1 VRLPQNSPERAH
13 STETVSTLTQ
23 AVEQFTLMARVEG
36 RSKKTLDLYAWV
48 FDRLIEF
55 LGDRLLTEL
64 HPGLIRQY
72 LAHLHERGFTPASLG
87 MHYRVLHA
95 FFNWLKREGLISA
108 SPMDGISPIRQ
119 PKQYPFVLEESQ
131 VRALLAACDKSTV
144 HGARNY
150 AMLLLFL
157 DCGLRLH
164 ELISLRL
171 SDVSLARRS
180 LKVHG
185 KGARD
190 RIVFMGARTTKALR
204 RWIELRGYKTA
215 FSDALFIDRKGE
227 PLKPRWV
234 QTVIARLGKRA
245 GIKGV
250 RVSPHTLRHTAA
262 TLAVKNGMDPF
273 ALQRLFGWENIQTA
287 LKYVHMAGTA
297 LREAHAKASPVDR
310 LMER

>member
-1 VRLPQNSPERAH
+1 
-13 STETVSTLTQ
+13 
-23 AVEQFTLMARVEG
+23 MARVEG
-36 RSKKTLDLYAWV
+36 RSRKTLDLYAWV
-48 FDRLIEF
+48 FYRFSGF
-55 LGDRLLTEL
+55 LGDKPLSEI
-64 HPGLIRQY
+64 HPGLMRQY
-72 LAHLHERGFTPASLG
+72 LAHCQERGYTPASLG

-95 FFNWLKREGLISA
+95 FFNWLKREGLIPA
-108 SPMDGISPIRQ
+108 SPMDGISPPRQ

-131 VRALLAACDKSTV
+131 VRALLAACAKGTV
-144 HGARNY
+144 PGGRNY
-150 AMLLLFL
+150 AMLLLFV

-164 ELISLRL
+164 ELAGLRL
-171 SDVSLARRS
+171 GDVSLAQRS

-190 RIVFMGARTTKALR
+190 RIVFMGARTAKALR
-204 RWIELRGYKTA
+204 RWIELRGFRASY
-215 FSDALFIDRKGE
+215 SDSLFIDRKGD

-234 QTVIARLGKRA
+234 QQVVARLGKKA

-262 TLAVKNGMDPF
+262 TLAVKNGMEPF

-310 LMER
+310 LLEG

>member
-1 VRLPQNSPERAH
+1 
-13 STETVSTLTQ
+13 
-23 AVEQFTLMARVEG
+23 MARVEG
-36 RSKKTLDLYAWV
+36 RSKKTLELYGWV
-48 FDRLIEF
+48 FEHF
-55 LGDRLLTEL
+55 LGFIGERSPAEI
-64 HPGLIRQY
+64 HSGLMRQY
-72 LAHLHERGFTPASLG
+72 FASLQDRGFAQASLG
-87 MHYRVLHA
+87 MQYRVLHA
-95 FFNWLKREGLISA
+95 FFNWLKREGLVTA
-108 SPMDGISPIRQ
+108 NPMDGINPPRQ

-144 HGARNY
+144 QGVRNY
-150 AMLLLFL
+150 AMLLLFV
-157 DCGLRLH
+157 DCGLRLN
-164 ELISLRL
+164 ELIGLRL
-171 SDVSLARRS
+171 GDVSLAQRS

-190 RIVFMGARTTKALR
+190 RIVFMGARTAKALR
-204 RWIELRGYKTA
+204 RWLELRGFKTT

-227 PLKPRWV
+227 PLKRRWV
-234 QTVIARLGKRA
+234 QQVIARLGAKA

-262 TLAVKNGMDPF
+262 TLAVKNGMEPF

-310 LMER
+310 LLEK

>member
-1 VRLPQNSPERAH
+1 MNRVQNAPQRAH
-13 STETVSTLTQ
+13 STDAIFTLSQ
-23 AVEQFTLMARVEG
+23 AAEQFTLMARVEG
-36 RSKKTLDLYAWV
+36 RSRKTLDLYAWV
-48 FDRLIEF
+48 FYRFSGF
-55 LGDRLLTEL
+55 LGDKPLSEI
-64 HPGLIRQY
+64 HPGLMRQY
-72 LAHLHERGFTPASLG
+72 LAHCQERGYTPASLG

-95 FFNWLKREGLISA
+95 FFNWLKREGLIPA
-108 SPMDGISPIRQ
+108 SPMDGISPPRQ

-131 VRALLAACDKSTV
+131 VRALLAACAKGTV
-144 HGARNY
+144 PGGRNY
-150 AMLLLFL
+150 AMLLLFV

-164 ELISLRL
+164 ELAGLRL
-171 SDVSLARRS
+171 GDVSLAQRS

-190 RIVFMGARTTKALR
+190 RIVFMGARTAKALR
-204 RWIELRGYKTA
+204 RWIELRGFRASY
-215 FSDALFIDRKGE
+215 SDSLFIDRKGD

-234 QTVIARLGKRA
+234 QQVVARLGKKA

-262 TLAVKNGMDPF
+262 TLAVKNGMEPF

-310 LMER
+310 LLEG

>member
-1 VRLPQNSPERAH
+1 M
-13 STETVSTLTQ
+13 
-23 AVEQFTLMARVEG
+23 LMARVEG
-36 RSKKTLDLYAWV
+36 RARKTLALYEWT
-48 FDRLIEF
+48 FDRFLGF
-55 LGDRLLTEL
+55 LGDRPLTEI
-64 HPGLIRQY
+64 HAGLIRQY
-72 LAHLHERGFTPASLG
+72 LAYCQELGYTPASMG

-95 FFNWLKREGLISA
+95 FFAWLRREGLVAS
-108 SPMDGISPIRQ
+108 SPMDGISPPRQ
-119 PKQYPFVLEESQ
+119 PKQYPFVLEEYQ
-131 VRALLAACDKSTV
+131 VRALLAACDKSTP
-144 HGARNY
+144 HGVRNY

-157 DCGLRLH
+157 DCGLRLN

-171 SDVSLARRS
+171 GDLSLAHRS

-190 RIVFMGARTTKALR
+190 RIVFMGARTAKALR
-204 RWIELRGYKTA
+204 RWLELRGFKTTY
-215 FSDALFIDRKGE
+215 SDALFLDRKGE

-234 QTVIARLGKRA
+234 QQVIARLGAKA

-310 LMER
+310 LFDGV

>member
-1 VRLPQNSPERAH
+1 
-13 STETVSTLTQ
+13 
-23 AVEQFTLMARVEG
+23 MARVEG
-36 RSKKTLDLYAWV
+36 RSRKTLSLYEWV
-48 FDRLIEF
+48 FARFTEF
-55 LGDRLLTEL
+55 LGDRTLEEL
-64 HPGLIRQY
+64 HSGLIRQY
-72 LAHLHERGFTPASLG
+72 LAHLQDRGFTPASLG

-95 FFNWLKREGLISA
+95 FFNWLKREGLVTA
-108 SPMDGISPIRQ
+108 NPMDGINPPRQ

-144 HGARNY
+144 QGVRNY
-150 AMLLLFL
+150 AMLLLFV
-157 DCGLRLH
+157 DCGLRLN
-164 ELISLRL
+164 ELLSLRL
-171 SDVSLARRS
+171 GDVSLAQRS

-190 RIVFMGARTTKALR
+190 RIVFMGARTAKALR
-204 RWIELRGYKTA
+204 RWIELRGFKTT

-234 QTVIARLGKRA
+234 QQVIARLGVKA

-262 TLAVKNGMDPF
+262 TLAVKNGMEPF

-310 LMER
+310 LLER

>member
-1 VRLPQNSPERAH
+1 MKTAQNDPRRAH
-13 STETVSTLTQ
+13 FTETVSTLSQ
-23 AVEQFTLMARVEG
+23 ATEQFTLMARVEG
-36 RSKKTLDLYAWV
+36 RSRKTLSLYEWV
-48 FDRLIEF
+48 FDRFTEF
-55 LGDRLLTEL
+55 LGDRTLEEL
-64 HPGLIRQY
+64 HSGLIRQY
-72 LAHLHERGFTPASLG
+72 LAHLQDRLFAQASLG
-87 MHYRVLHA
+87 MQYRVLHA
-95 FFNWLKREGLISA
+95 FFNWLKREGIVTA
-108 SPMDGISPIRQ
+108 NPMDGINPPRQ

-144 HGARNY
+144 QGVRNY
-150 AMLLLFL
+150 AMLLLFV
-157 DCGLRLH
+157 DCGLRLN
-164 ELISLRL
+164 ELLSLRL
-171 SDVSLARRS
+171 GDVSLAQRS

-190 RIVFMGARTTKALR
+190 RIVFMGARTAKALR
-204 RWIELRGYKTA
+204 RWIELRGFKTT

-234 QTVIARLGKRA
+234 QQVIARLGVKA

-262 TLAVKNGMDPF
+262 TLAVKNGMEPF

-310 LMER
+310 LLER

>member
-1 VRLPQNSPERAH
+1 MQ
-13 STETVSTLTQ
+13 
-23 AVEQFTLMARVEG
+23 
-36 RSKKTLDLYAWV
+36 
-48 FDRLIEF
+48 
-55 LGDRLLTEL
+55 
-64 HPGLIRQY
+64 
-72 LAHLHERGFTPASLG
+72 
-87 MHYRVLHA
+87 YRVLHA
-95 FFNWLKREGLISA
+95 FFNWLKREGLVIA
-108 SPMDGISPIRQ
+108 NPMDGINPPRQ
-119 PKQYPFVLEESQ
+119 PKQYPFVLEEPQ

-144 HGARNY
+144 QGVRNY
-150 AMLLLFL
+150 AMLLLFV
-157 DCGLRLH
+157 DCGLRLN
-164 ELISLRL
+164 ELLSLRL
-171 SDVSLARRS
+171 GDVSLAQRS

-190 RIVFMGARTTKALR
+190 RIVFMGARTAKALK
-204 RWIELRGYKTA
+204 RWLELRGFKTT

-234 QTVIARLGKRA
+234 QQVVARLGAKA

-262 TLAVKNGMDPF
+262 TLAVKNGMEPF

-310 LMER
+310 LLEG

>member
-1 VRLPQNSPERAH
+1 MNQAQNALWRAH
-13 STETVSTLTQ
+13 FTETVSTLSQ
-23 AVEQFTLMARVEG
+23 AIEQFTLMACVEG
-36 RSKKTLDLYAWV
+36 RSRKTLDLYAWV
-48 FDRLIEF
+48 FAHFTRF
-55 LGDRLLTEL
+55 LGDRPLAEL
-64 HPGLIRQY
+64 HSGLIRQY
-72 LAHLHERGFTPASLG
+72 LAHCQDRGFSQASLG
-87 MHYRVLHA
+87 MQYRVLHA
-95 FFNWLKREGLISA
+95 FFNWLKREGLIS
-108 SPMDGISPIRQ
+108 SNPMDGINPPRQ

-131 VRALLAACDKSTV
+131 VRALLAACDKSTP
-144 HGARNY
+144 HGVRNY

-157 DCGLRLH
+157 DCGLRLN

-171 SDVSLARRS
+171 SDVSLAQRS

-190 RIVFMGARTTKALR
+190 RIVFMGARTAKALR
-204 RWIELRGYKTA
+204 RWLELRGFKTTY
-215 FSDALFIDRKGE
+215 SDALFIDRKGE

-234 QTVIARLGKRA
+234 QQVIARLGVKA
-245 GIKGV
+245 GIKSV

-262 TLAVKNGMDPF
+262 TLAVKNGMEPF

-310 LMER
+310 LMEQ

>member
-1 VRLPQNSPERAH
+1 MKTAQNSPQRAH
-13 STETVSTLTQ
+13 FTETVSTLSQ
-23 AVEQFTLMARVEG
+23 ATEHFTLMARVEG
-36 RSKKTLDLYAWV
+36 RSRKTLDLYTWV
-48 FDRLIEF
+48 FARFTEF
-55 LGDRLLTEL
+55 LGDRTLEEL
-64 HPGLIRQY
+64 HSGLIRQY
-72 LAHLHERGFTPASLG
+72 LAHLQDRGFTPASLG

-95 FFNWLKREGLISA
+95 FFNWLTRKGLVTA
-108 SPMDGISPIRQ
+108 NPMDGINPPRQ
-119 PKQYPFVLEESQ
+119 PKQYSFVLEESQ
-131 VRALLAACDKSTV
+131 VRALLGACDKSTAA
-144 HGARNY
+144 GIRNY
-150 AMLLLFL
+150 AMLLLFV
-157 DCGLRLH
+157 DCGLRLN
-164 ELISLRL
+164 ELIGLRL
-171 SDVSLARRS
+171 SDVSLANRS

-190 RIVFMGARTTKALR
+190 RIVFMGARTAKALR
-204 RWIELRGYKTA
+204 RWIELRGFKTT

-234 QTVIARLGKRA
+234 QQVIARLGVKA

-262 TLAVKNGMDPF
+262 TLAVKNGMEPF

-310 LMER
+310 LLER